1 MVCAV
6 LCCAVLRAQ
15 KLAIDNKLWQQLAVA
30 QGNGRHHG
38 IYHGIYHGISPAID
52 LARKRLCHIT
62 FYAYHTPHGI
72 DGNS

>member
-38 IYHGIYHGISPAID
+38 ISPAID